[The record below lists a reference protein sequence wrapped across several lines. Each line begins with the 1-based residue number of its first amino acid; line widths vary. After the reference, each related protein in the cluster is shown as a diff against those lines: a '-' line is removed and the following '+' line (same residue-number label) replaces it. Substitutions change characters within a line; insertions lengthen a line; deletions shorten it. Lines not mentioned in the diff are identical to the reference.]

1 MNRIAVVRRGIAWAG
16 PLVVIAIPKCPLCLL
31 PLFAIA
37 GIAAPPRPLLDA
49 IVIVVVLSWCGFLL
63 FTVRTKTLRVIAV
76 IAAALVIVGRLAPLP
91 PVSWIGVGVMAGI
104 AILRLAARDRACSG
118 ACDR

>member
-37 GIAAPPRPLLDA
+37 GIAAPSRP
-49 IVIVVVLSWCGFLL
+49 VLHAL
-63 FTVRTKTLRVIAV
+63 VIAV
-76 IAAALVIVGRLAPLP
+76 VLVWLAFLLRTARTKRLRAIALIAGALVITGRLASFALA
-91 PVSWIGVGVMAGI
+91 SWIGIAIMAGI
-104 AILRLAARDRACSG
+104 AILRLAARDRVCSG